1 MGRHSLRGLSHELQ
15 HCSVL
20 RDIDGTV
27 KAVLFAVKFVLLHL
41 KLEDLFELGDFGG
54 GGDDGIRDAADWC

>member
-1 MGRHSLRGLSHELQ
+1 MLLGIGG
-15 HCSVL
+15 SVQL
-20 RDIDGTV
+20 
-27 KAVLFAVKFVLLHL
+27 VLFAVKFALPRL